1 MKKIF
6 YTSSAMLVLTLSY
19 GGNIDE
25 GKKLFENKCLTCHA
39 STRPTTPEAM
49 NSLIAP
55 PIQGIML
62 HMNMNFEND
71 KKAMVVFL
79 KDYVMNPSR
88 EKALCMPQKIDRFG
102 LMPSLKGTVSPEELD
117 KIAKYL
123 SVTYY

>member
-6 YTSSAMLVLTLSY
+6 YTSSAMFILTLSH

-25 GKKLFENKCLTCHA
+25 GKKLFENKCTACHA
-39 STRPTTPEAM
+39 LSRPTTLEAM

-79 KDYVMNPSR
+79 KDYVINPSR
-88 EKALCMPQKIDRFG
+88 EKALCMPQKIDKFG
-102 LMPSLKGTVSPEELD
+102 LMPSLKGTVTPEELV
-117 KIAKYL
+117 KIANYL
-123 SVTYY
+123 TVAY

>member
-6 YTSSAMLVLTLSY
+6 YTSSAILFLTLSH
-19 GGNIDE
+19 GENIDE
-25 GKKLFENKCLTCHA
+25 GKKLFENKCTACHMT
-39 STRPTTPEAM
+39 TRPSTTEAM
-49 NSLIAP
+49 NALIAP

-79 KDYVMNPSR
+79 KDYAMNPSR

-102 LMPSLKGTVSPEELD
+102 LMPSLKGTVTPEELD
-117 KIAKYL
+117 KIANYL